1 MSVEQTRA
9 KILEI
14 TTKLLVDK
22 GEQATSMSL
31 ISKMSHVSIGS
42 IYNLFSSKEELITA
56 AYCDCRDHLLGECFD
71 IPFSSTDS
79 AKDTLKRMNRAYLK
93 SALNHPYE
101 FKFLMQYHLSPI
113 IDPKVFITTDFPIS
127 HSNQTLTYLIQQG
140 VLKNLSPTILDL
152 ICFGIINQLV
162 KAHYAG
168 FIQITSDIEDSILD
182 ACWDAISA
190 SYENTN

>member
-9 KILEI
+9 KVLEV

-42 IYNLFSSKEELITA
+42 IYNLFSSKEELITE
-56 AYCDCRDHLLGECFD
+56 AYCDCRNRLLGECFD
-71 IPFSSTDS
+71 TPVSPTASP
-79 AKDTLKRMNRAYLK
+79 KDTLKQMIRAYLK

-101 FKFLMQYHLSPI
+101 FKLLMQYHLSPI
-113 IDPKVFITTDFPIS
+113 IDPKVFIATDFSIS
-127 HSNQTLTYLIQQG
+127 HSDQTLTYLIQQG

-182 ACWDAISA
+182 ACCDAISA
-190 SYENTN
+190 SHHNVK

>member
-1 MSVEQTRA
+1 MSVEQTRT

-56 AYCDCRDHLLGECFD
+56 AYCDCRDRLLRDCFE
-71 IPFSSTDS
+71 IPVSPSDPP
-79 AKDTLKRMNRAYLK
+79 KETLRRMNRTYLE

-101 FKFLMQYHLSPI
+101 FKLLMQYHLSPI
-113 IDPKVFITTDFPIS
+113 IDPKVFITADFPIS
-127 HSNQTLTYLIQQG
+127 HSDQTLTHLIRQG
-140 VLKNLSPTILDL
+140 ILKNLSPIILDL

-182 ACWDAISA
+182 ACLDAINA
-190 SYENTN
+190 SQQNAN